1 MDKYRPC
8 PSIIAMFTSD
18 SQHPPRSKHAV
29 YLGDVVNTMGI
40 ILDNDNLAQKC
51 PYLHLWGYHGTFH

>member
-18 SQHPPRSKHAV
+18 SQHPPRSIHAV
-29 YLGDVVNTMGI
+29 YLGGKAIQRIQVVQTRQSLRL
-40 ILDNDNLAQKC
+40 ILYLIKRYLA
-51 PYLHLWGYHGTFH
+51 LAI